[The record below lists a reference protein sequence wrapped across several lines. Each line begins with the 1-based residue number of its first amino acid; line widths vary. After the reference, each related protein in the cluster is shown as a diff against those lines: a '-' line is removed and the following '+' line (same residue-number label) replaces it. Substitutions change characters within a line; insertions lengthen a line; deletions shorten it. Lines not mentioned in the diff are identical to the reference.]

1 MLAQSRGIFVLNA
14 KILPCAKFLS
24 SGKAA
29 GRRGTTRAASKQGFL
44 CAEYE
49 NIAMCKIFVFG
60 QSSGQMGTT
69 CAAAKQGDISVLKE
83 NNIAMRDTQNER
95 NAIKF
100 IGGIRY

>member
-1 MLAQSRGIFVLNA
+1 MLNT

-24 SGKAA
+24 S
-29 GRRGTTRAASKQGFL
+29 
-44 CAEYE
+44 E
-49 NIAMCKIFVFG
+49 NIRGNGCYMCYRK
-60 QSSGQMGTT
+60 
-69 CAAAKQGDISVLKE
+69 AGDISVLKE